1 MPSSL
6 HMISEESPAF
16 SNSLA
21 ARIKAGTDRPK
32 SFMLFPPLWLQRN
45 SWAAALDKSY
55 KLHVE
60 SSKVGLVGALK
71 KLGYWAI
78 IAVAFELAGVLQA
91 LCVDMLGVELDW
103 LYLLGWWVLASL
115 IINEARSI
123 LENLVELGYD
133 VPQFLVDGL
142 AVTQKL
148 IEAKNPAAGL
158 GDDKEE

>member
-1 MPSSL
+1 M
-6 HMISEESPAF
+6 
-16 SNSLA
+16 
-21 ARIKAGTDRPK
+21 
-32 SFMLFPPLWLQRN
+32 
-45 SWAAALDKSY
+45 
-55 KLHVE
+55 
-60 SSKVGLVGALK
+60 
-71 KLGYWAI
+71 
-78 IAVAFELAGVLQA
+78 
-91 LCVDMLGVELDW
+91 DMLGVELDW

>member
-1 MPSSL
+1 MVTKFIDSYN
-6 HMISEESPAF
+6 MIVGGIVA
-16 SNSLA
+16 
-21 ARIKAGTDRPK
+21 I
-32 SFMLFPPLWLQRN
+32 
-45 SWAAALDKSY
+45 AAAILGDHWYLFAAFLALNVIDWLTGWHKSY

-91 LCVDMLGVELDW
+91 LCVDMLGVELGW